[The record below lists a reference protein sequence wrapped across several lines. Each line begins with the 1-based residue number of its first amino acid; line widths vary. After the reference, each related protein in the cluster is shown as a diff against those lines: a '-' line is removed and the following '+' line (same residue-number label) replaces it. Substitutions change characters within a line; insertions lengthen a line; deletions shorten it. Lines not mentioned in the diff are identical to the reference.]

1 MSPRDWRNTRVL
13 VLRWDTML
21 PAVRYN
27 DLMQNGE
34 AYGHAGIEARIG
46 AQATVLDVV
55 ITKEGIAILYER

>member
-34 AYGHAGIEARIG
+34 AYGHAGSKHALAPRRPSW
-46 AQATVLDVV
+46 TW
-55 ITKEGIAILYER
+55 